1 MLKRYLGPGVVVAT
15 RLVVSKGFTLTHRMN
30 LFEQNI
36 NCLGQVIELLRRMEC
51 ETYQRKV
58 SHCLDSSIGGHCR
71 HIIDH
76 YRQFFDAFNHP
87 RLVNYDARLRDP
99 ELENDVGKAVAAIE
113 GIIATLRE
121 NQMMDPGTECS
132 VCSGQT
138 DPPVESVPSSV
149 GRELLFTL
157 SHSIHHYAIIAVIC
171 RTVAIPVS
179 NDFGVAPSTL
189 EHRRRVEAM
198 VGADC
203 Q

>member
-1 MLKRYLGPGVVVAT
+1 
-15 RLVVSKGFTLTHRMN
+15 MN

-76 YRQFFDAFNHP
+76 YRQLFDALNHP

-99 ELENDVGKAVAAIE
+99 ELENDVGQAMVAFE
-113 GIIATLRE
+113 EIITILDGKKT
-121 NQMMDPGTECS
+121 MDPGTECS
-132 VCSGQT
+132 VCCGQT
-138 DPPVESVPSSV
+138 DPSVKPVPSSV

-171 RTVAIPVS
+171 RTFAIPVP

-189 EHRRRVEAM
+189 EHRRRVEAL
-198 VGADC
+198 VGADS

>member
-1 MLKRYLGPGVVVAT
+1 MVTKV
-15 RLVVSKGFTLTHRMN
+15 RLSASKGFTVTHRMN

-36 NCLGQVIELLRRMEC
+36 NCLGQVIELLRQMES

-76 YRQFFDAFNHP
+76 YRQLFDVFDPPH
-87 RLVNYDARLRDP
+87 LVNYDARLRDP
-99 ELENDVGKAVAAIE
+99 ELENDVDKAMAAFE
-113 GIIATLRE
+113 DIIAILDGKRL
-121 NQMMDPGTECS
+121 MDPGTECG
-132 VCSGQT
+132 VCSGRT
-138 DPPVESVPSSV
+138 DPPVEPVPSSL

-171 RTVAIPVS
+171 RTFAIPVP

-189 EHRRRVEAM
+189 EHRRRFESL